1 MKIFILSVDSIFV
14 CLSQL
19 TVAFG
24 NLIVILVVGYI
35 KISYQALEFGLFAA
49 LMLIDMMIFVSVGYF
64 YKPISLEEV
73 DKAE

>member
-1 MKIFILSVDSIFV
+1 MTIFLLSVDSIF
-14 CLSQL
+14 CLFQL

-35 KISYQALEFGLFAA
+35 KISYQALEFGMFAA
-49 LMLIDMMIFVSVGYF
+49 LMLVDMVIFVIVGYF
-64 YKPISLEEV
+64 YKPIPLEDV